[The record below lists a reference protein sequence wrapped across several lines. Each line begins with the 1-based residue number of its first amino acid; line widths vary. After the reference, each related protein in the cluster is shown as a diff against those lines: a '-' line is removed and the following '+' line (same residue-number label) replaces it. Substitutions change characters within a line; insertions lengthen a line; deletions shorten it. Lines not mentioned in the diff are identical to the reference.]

1 MHRGE
6 VAYVHT
12 DYVRVPKHLLHPLNL
27 VDSSRLTGLYYP
39 TPEYY
44 KEKHSIE
51 NITHDFIFTPI
62 PFDLWP
68 FLGRITIRAKES
80 PGSLARVSKI
90 LAKLGIN
97 VLISDG
103 HKAGHRYMV
112 WSLIVEFND
121 VSTLYHRKKYY
132 SRKACKERGDF
143 LEEKDTP
150 KYERLEKI
158 INKVIKKKVKKIK
171 KKIAEK
177 CKDVLF
183 DFKTEKDRQDKKKK
197 VTVVKAKTLPYHYW
211 EVKKDRDKHQE
222 RIPFDTKIKNNK
234 ILFDPQLSDK
244 IKKKVGLSKDT
255 PATLGFINVHVNA
268 SRIRLSIVPT
278 IDLPSYKKIIINY
291 KIKGKEDNCKG
302 LIAKISKG
310 ISSEKINIQNVT
322 NKILGYKKYSE
333 EGMIEMIVKL
343 DENLISTDSLEKKLQ
358 FLLNKNNSE
367 VSIFPINNYRIFV
380 SIVSSFF
387 FRKQFINIL
396 KKIGEKYALPKD
408 CFVFVQENI
417 SETTNKVISELK
429 DCDGMI
435 QFFINFSNK
444 ADLRWL
450 DSEYFSARSLDIPVI
465 RIQDELQDIESVI
478 ARDNHSVYINLND
491 NEKAMQKKIKHALG
505 RLIELMRRKTKTHF
519 QGI

>member
-12 DYVRVPKHLLHPLNL
+12 NYVRVPKHLLHPLNL

-39 TPEYY
+39 TPRYY
-44 KEKHSIE
+44 KDKEFVE
-51 NITHDFIFTPI
+51 NITHDFIFSPI

-68 FLGRITIRAKES
+68 FLGRMTIRAKEDI
-80 PGSLARVSKI
+80 GTLASIANV
-90 LAKLGIN
+90 LEEEGIN
-97 VLISDG
+97 ILISDA

-112 WSLIVEFND
+112 WSLIVEFNEI
-121 VSTLYHRKKYY
+121 STSYYRKKLY
-132 SRKACKERGDF
+132 SREACNKTGDF
-143 LEEKDTP
+143 KKEANMS

-158 INKVIKKKVKKIK
+158 INKVISKKIK
-171 KKIAEK
+171 ELKIIITEK
-177 CKDVLF
+177 CKEVLF
-183 DFKTEKDRQDKKKK
+183 DFNSEKDRQDKKKRI
-197 VTVVKAKTLPYHYW
+197 TIVKAKTLPYHYW
-211 EVKKDRDKHQE
+211 EVKKDRDKHNE

-234 ILFDPQLSDK
+234 ILFDSELSNK
-244 IKKKVGLSKDT
+244 IKKKVGLCKES
-255 PATLGFINVHVNA
+255 PVTLGFVNVHTNA
-268 SRIRLSIVPT
+268 SRLRISIVRAS
-278 IDLPSYKKIIINY
+278 DLPSYKKIIINY

-302 LIAKISKG
+302 LIAKIAKG
-310 ISSEKINIQNVT
+310 ISSENINIQNVT
-322 NKILGYKKYSE
+322 NKILGYKKYNE

-358 FLLNKNNSE
+358 FLLKKNNSK
-367 VSIFPINNYRIFV
+367 VSVFPINNYKIFV

-387 FRKQFINIL
+387 FRKQFINML

-465 RIQDELQDIESVI
+465 RIQDELQEIESVI

-491 NEKAMQKKIKHALG
+491 SKKEMQKKINHALG
-505 RLIELMRRKTKTHF
+505 RLIELMREKTKTHF